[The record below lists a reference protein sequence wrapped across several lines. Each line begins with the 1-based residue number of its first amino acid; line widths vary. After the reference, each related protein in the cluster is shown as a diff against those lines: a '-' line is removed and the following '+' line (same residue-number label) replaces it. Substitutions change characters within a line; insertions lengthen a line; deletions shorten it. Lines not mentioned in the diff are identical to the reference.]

1 MGNGWS
7 RFVVR
12 KKIAGRTSFEGGYSR
27 ALPQCLGVFIGP
39 AKPRGVHRAGLARA
53 HLRVGAGWAEAF
65 RAKSVH
71 LCNRVGSGFSITFL
85 FFLTFVLTNSYST
98 NKTYSGRT
106 WIIY

>member
-12 KKIAGRTSFEGGYSR
+12 KKIAGRMSFEGGYSR
-27 ALPQCLGVFIGP
+27 ALPQP

-65 RAKSVH
+65 RPKSVH
-71 LCNRVGSGFSITFL
+71 LCNRVRSGFPITFL
-85 FFLTFVLTNSYST
+85 FFF
-98 NKTYSGRT
+98 
-106 WIIY
+106 